1 MAGPYGT
8 DRTILAEG
16 LTGTPYPSGHALDSP
31 IQRLLQPNSMTTSM
45 DRPISKACVPVSTT
59 ASRLSNRPHGSLVLV
74 GQNKAHMKRLVGVLV
89 HTYGWTLGQDGN
101 LYSPNPVET
110 AWGDRVA

>member
-1 MAGPYGT
+1 MT
-8 DRTILAEG
+8 RVINRV
-16 LTGTPYPSGHALDSP
+16 SLD
-31 IQRLLQPNSMTTSM
+31 
-45 DRPISKACVPVSTT
+45 CVPVSTT
-59 ASRLSNRPHGSLVLV
+59 ETRLSKREIGVPVLI

-110 AWGDRVA
+110 AWGERVA